1 MSTDGRDPLILA
13 RTILGVLLF
22 AALAVYFHQAEPRD
36 DRAAFFCLTTCGA
49 LLLHSGRRRR
59 RRNPSSP
66 ASPGAA
72 GLPPLCLA
80 ALAFAGACEGGGV
93 HWNGWRGS
101 PAPQEAPGPQFA
113 AGHIALIPQGSSPIP
128 ASTAGLYAKSSDNL
142 PRLVGTDA
150 TEYVAGTAWRL
161 KQGAPG
167 SPTEGDLWY
176 DSSAGAAVIRNSV
189 GNVTLANAASYVALT
204 GTQSAAGNKTWS
216 GLANFTGGLS
226 IAGAPQTGASFFKTC
241 TITSA
246 AAATPVV
253 CLSAADVPA
262 SLSAKLAKWS
272 LYVNGSTGWGTTATC
287 VIEDTSGNDLVS
299 IAVAA
304 MTGDTFVG
312 DHSANVTPAA
322 RYRLG
327 TGGAADAGLQISCNA
342 NGTGSDAVFVLSGS
356 VQ

>member
-1 MSTDGRDPLILA
+1 MTERDQALQVASNAIITLALLALAGYLAFLGAPKEAVGLIVG
-13 RTILGVLLF
+13 IGGPVLLW
-22 AALAVYFHQAEPRD
+22 R
-36 DRAAFFCLTTCGA
+36 
-49 LLLHSGRRRR
+49 HSGRKRR
-59 RRNPSSP
+59 PGGG
-66 ASPGAA
+66 GAA
-72 GLPPLCLA
+72 GLLLPLACLA
-80 ALAFAGACEGGGV
+80 QLAYGCDD
-93 HWNGWRGS
+93 GWRVRG
-101 PAPQEAPGPQFA
+101 PEVERTPGARPQFA
-113 AGHIALIPQGSSPIP
+113 AGHIALIPQASSPIP

-167 SPTEGDLWY
+167 SPTEGDVWY
-176 DSSAGAAVIRNSV
+176 DATAGAAVIRNSV

-216 GLANFTGGLS
+216 GLGNFTGGLS
-226 IAGAPQTGASFFKTC
+226 IAGAPQTGATFFKTC

-262 SLSAKLAKWS
+262 SLSAKLAKWHA
-272 LYVNGSTGWGTTATC
+272 YVNGGTGWGTTATC

-304 MTGDTFVG
+304 LTSNTFIA
-312 DHSANVTPAA
+312 DHSANVTQEA